1 MLSRAA
7 GPNGGGGRPR
17 YWARTE
23 PWVRSRPLL
32 VALVRRWCTYFPITR
47 KIHGRST
54 IRGWRHMPQS
64 IWRWDWSRV
73 QERACTPGGG
83 RGNTEAY
90 WTGFRGERS
99 AQSPAFSVAG
109 TPNVPASQLSRL
121 LPSVAAA
128 VVTFGVAAHT
138 GISALSH
145 LRSSSKDKVKAY
157 EAVILSN
164 ANTAYCYTREVA
176 NFVAYVFQLVSHD
189 ALVSWPG
196 FAASIGEYGFNLSGQ
211 HRVRERNGIDHAGG
225 FDLRWP
231 AISAAT
237 EAVDVPP
244 VLPSPTGP

>member
-1 MLSRAA
+1 
-7 GPNGGGGRPR
+7 
-17 YWARTE
+17 
-23 PWVRSRPLL
+23 
-32 VALVRRWCTYFPITR
+32 
-47 KIHGRST
+47 
-54 IRGWRHMPQS
+54 MPQS